1 MKIREKIT
9 LESSIK
15 WFAALCTASLL
26 FSLSPFTYFLYQP
39 MMLLSVLLGTGL
51 LLWIFLADRRVY
63 RRPFFPVF
71 LLFCVS
77 YFVTILLNRQSGF
90 FSNCGQLVYTGFY
103 FFIFFCVFSSLG
115 DEARSAVLK
124 LICRMVFVF
133 SMAAALISL
142 GMMLANY
149 HVEVPY
155 QGTTVVLG
163 FHQRNSGMQ
172 LNGVTSGPSA
182 LSQLCLLG
190 VFSAWYLFGRK
201 EVRRLGLC
209 VASCVIYLFTI
220 GAANAYS
227 ALIAMLAFSM
237 LFSLC
242 RSIGDTAK
250 KKASRRGMEATA
262 QMLALCLF
270 VTGSFYG
277 TQRLETAAVNGISQ
291 AIYQH
296 ELKEA
301 EKNQPSTPEQPPEDE
316 GQECPNE
323 PVSPDGQP
331 STPEQPKD
339 EEQECPNEPEIPD
352 DQHSTPE
359 PPPEPPA
366 EITISRDVKTSANG
380 SRSAI
385 WKEGVK
391 LFLAHPLGVTNN
403 AISVKIF
410 YGVPDYEY
418 RNLHNGYLTLLTASG
433 IIGFALILVFGIW
446 FFIKA
451 LRGLSICNDEE
462 KRLLLSVLI
471 ASCGAI
477 LAADLVNGCF
487 VLWRNL
493 PYIFL
498 WLLLG
503 EICAQINETSAKK
516 E

>member
-9 LESSIK
+9 LENSIK
-15 WFAALCTASLL
+15 WFAALCAASLL
-26 FSLSPFTYFLYQP
+26 LASVPFTYFLYQP
-39 MMLLSVLLGTGL
+39 MLMLSMLCGTGL
-51 LLWIFLADRRVY
+51 LLWLFLLDRRVY

-103 FFIFFCVFSSLG
+103 FFIFFCVYSSLES
-115 DEARSAVLK
+115 EARSATLK
-124 LICRMVFVF
+124 LLCQLVFIF
-133 SMAAALISL
+133 SMAVALISL

-149 HVEVPY
+149 SAEIFFRE
-155 QGTTVVLG
+155 TEITIG
-163 FHQRNSGMQ
+163 FHQRNNGMQ
-172 LNGVTSGPSA
+172 LSGVTSGPSA

-227 ALIAMLAFSM
+227 ALIAMLAFSV
-237 LFSLC
+237 LFPLC
-242 RSIGDTAK
+242 RGIGDTAK

-291 AIYQH
+291 AVYQH

-301 EKNQPSTPEQPPEDE
+301 EKNQSSTPEQPPEDE

-323 PVSPDGQP
+323 PV
-331 STPEQPKD
+331 
-339 EEQECPNEPEIPD
+339 IPD
-352 DQHSTPE
+352 DQPST
-359 PPPEPPA
+359 PEPPA

-403 AISVKIF
+403 GISVKVF

-418 RNLHNGYLTLLTASG
+418 RNLHNGYLTLLAGSG
-433 IIGFALILVFGIW
+433 IIGFSIVLVFGVW

-451 LRGLSICNDEE
+451 LRGLSVCHDEGTC
-462 KRLLLSVLI
+462 LLLSVLI

-493 PYIFL
+493 QYIFL

-503 EICAQINETSAKK
+503 EICAQISAPSSEKK
-516 E
+516 

>member
-124 LICRMVFVF
+124 LICRMVFV
-133 SMAAALISL
+133 SSIAAALISL

-155 QGTTVVLG
+155 QGTTVVVG

-190 VFSAWYLFGRK
+190 IFSAWYLFGRE

-209 VASCVIYLFTI
+209 VVSCVIYLFTI

-227 ALIAMLAFSM
+227 ALISMLAFSV
-237 LFSLC
+237 LFPLC
-242 RSIGDTAK
+242 RNIGDPSG
-250 KKASRRGMEATA
+250 KKAARRGMEATA

-270 VTGSFYG
+270 VTGAFYG
-277 TQRLETAAVNGISQ
+277 TQRLETFAVNGISQ
-291 AIYQH
+291 AVYQH
-296 ELKEA
+296 EMKEA
-301 EKNQPSTPEQPPEDE
+301 EKKHPSTPEPPPKDE
-316 GQECPNE
+316 GQECP
-323 PVSPDGQP
+323 D
-331 STPEQPKD
+331 
-339 EEQECPNEPEIPD
+339 EPEIPD
-352 DQHSTPE
+352 DQPSPPE
-359 PPPEPPA
+359 QPPEPPA
-366 EITISRDVKTSANG
+366 EVTISRDIKTSANG

-385 WKEGVK
+385 WKEGIK

-418 RNLHNGYLTLLTASG
+418 RNLHNGYLTLLAASG
-433 IIGFALILVFGIW
+433 IIGFALVLVFGVW
-446 FFIKA
+446 FFIEA
-451 LRGLSICNDEE
+451 LRGLSTCHDEE
-462 KRLLLSVLI
+462 KGLLLSVLI

-487 VLWRNL
+487 VLWRGL
-493 PYIFL
+493 QYIFL

-503 EICAQINETSAKK
+503 EICAQITELSPEKK
-516 E
+516 